1 MLLSTMLLSLSQ
13 KSLFAILV
21 NNFMVIMHSLFIAD
35 VCNPITMVIVETIK
49 TIFFFCELVVTLPL
63 ERHFEVIKFKH

>member
-1 MLLSTMLLSLSQ
+1 MLLSLSQ

-35 VCNPITMVIVETIK
+35 VCNLITMLIVETIK
-49 TIFFFCELVVTLPL
+49 TIFFFCELVVTLTL
-63 ERHFEVIKFKH
+63 ERHFEVVKFKH

>member
-1 MLLSTMLLSLSQ
+1 MLSLSQ

-35 VCNPITMVIVETIK
+35 VCNLITMLIVETIK
-49 TIFFFCELVVTLPL
+49 TIFFFCELVVTLTL
-63 ERHFEVIKFKH
+63 ERPFEVVKFKH

>member
-1 MLLSTMLLSLSQ
+1 MLLSLSQ

-35 VCNPITMVIVETIK
+35 VCNLITMLIVETIK
-49 TIFFFCELVVTLPL
+49 TIFFFCELVVTLTL
-63 ERHFEVIKFKH
+63 ERPFEVVKFKH